1 MPQGNLFSQFKN
13 FNNAGLPARLGQQG
27 DAWYSHRHGVEY
39 NAIYGTPTIG
49 TVAAQSGM
57 VFRGSNQSAAALTA
71 ALATTYTGICLSNPA
86 GSTVNLVVRGVA
98 GIFGPAP
105 ATAVNLGLITGW
117 AAGGVTVHTTPITAI
132 VNAYVGAATSTG
144 SILQPAASQAK
155 LDTACTLVGTPAWD
169 RWLTAI
175 AASGS
180 GGQPYMN
187 LNDSV
192 IIPPG
197 GYCAVGNL
205 VAVASGFLG
214 TFVWEELAP

>member
-1 MPQGNLFSQFKN
+1 MPQGNLFSQFKS

-39 NAIYGTPTIG
+39 NSTYGTPTIG
-49 TVAAQSGM
+49 SVVANSGM
-57 VFRGSNQSAAALTA
+57 VFRGSNQTAAAVTA

-86 GSTVNLVVRGVA
+86 ASTVNLVVKGVT

-117 AAGGVTVHTTPITAI
+117 AAGGVTVHTTAITQI
-132 VNAYVGAATSTG
+132 VNAYVGAATSGG
-144 SILQPAASQAK
+144 SIVQPAASQAK
-155 LDTACTLVGTPAWD
+155 LDAACTLVGTPAWD
-169 RWLTAI
+169 RWLTAT
-175 AASGS
+175 AASGT
-180 GGQPYMN
+180 GGQAYMN
-187 LNDSV
+187 LNDSI